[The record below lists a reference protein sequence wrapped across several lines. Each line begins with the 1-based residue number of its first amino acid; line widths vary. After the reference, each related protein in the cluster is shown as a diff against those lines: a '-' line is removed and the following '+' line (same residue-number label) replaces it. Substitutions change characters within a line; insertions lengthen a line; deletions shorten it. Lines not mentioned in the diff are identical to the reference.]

1 MNTPC
6 IDLHVHSTAS
16 DGTFTPSK
24 LIKLAKE
31 NNLQAIALTDHDS
44 IDGLAE
50 ASNESAKQ
58 NIEFVPGIELSTDH
72 NGKELHVVG
81 LYIDPTNKQLND
93 NLITFVNERDSR
105 NAKMCEL
112 LQKEGFDIT
121 MEKLLAFAGTGVLTR
136 AHFANYLVDHGYVK
150 NIKAVFHEYLGNDC
164 RCFVDRTLIKTT
176 NAIHLIKQAGGVAI
190 LAHPGLYSYGDDKMR
205 NALTE
210 FKAAG
215 LDGLEAIYST
225 YTPADERY
233 FKGLAKEYDLLI
245 SGGSDFHGTNKP
257 DIKLGTG
264 KGSMFISYE
273 ILQTIKNYHNRRH

>member
-16 DGTFTPSK
+16 DGTFTPTE
-24 LIKLAKE
+24 LIAQAKE
-31 NNLQAIALTDHDS
+31 SNLLAMALTDHDS
-44 IDGLAE
+44 IDGLKE
-50 ASNESAKQ
+50 AQKAADEAD
-58 NIEFVPGIELSTDH
+58 IEFVPGIELSTDH

-81 LYIDPTNKQLND
+81 LYLDQENKKLNE
-93 NLITFVNERDSR
+93 NLVNFVNERDGR

-136 AHFANYLVDHGYVK
+136 AHFANYLVDNGYVK
-150 NIKAVFHEYLGNDC
+150 NIKAVFNEYLGNDC
-164 RCFVDRTLIKTT
+164 RCFVDRTLIQTT
-176 NAIHLIKQAGGVAI
+176 EAIKLIKQAGGVAI
-190 LAHPGLYSYGDDKMR
+190 LAHPGLYSYGDEQMR
-205 NALTE
+205 AALDL
-210 FKAAG
+210 FKEAG

-225 YTPADERY
+225 YSSADERY
-233 FKGLAKEYDLLI
+233 FKELSKEYGLLI

-264 KGSMFISYE
+264 KGSMFIPYE
-273 ILQTIKNYHNRRH
+273 VLQKIKDFHNK